1 MKGLK
6 ILSAATAAFMA
17 VTSLVA
23 SVSAQAKDY
32 FSYVDELSGI
42 SFTDITAYEL
52 FLGEF
57 TEEDRSLFDK
67 DLRIDDTIYIL
78 KGYEDKMKGIIITP
92 TYVSTGFSVDD
103 NYCRLL
109 CYNSKEAYEIAA
121 ASDDDNSAEYEGI
134 SIYWN
139 SYPTGTDYFWKQG
152 GEYFCLKTSVTE
164 GADNYLYLCNAEEYP
179 VEDGEYLDEREG
191 LIWDEGK
198 LYYYNEDGTFHTGWK
213 TVKGNRYFFKKSG
226 EAALKSTV
234 ISGVRYRFG
243 SDGICKGKYTGWTT
257 STKGRKYFKN
267 GVMYKNKWVKTK
279 SGTRYYLTSTG
290 YSDEW
295 GLSMKVKNVTDKGL
309 EVVFRQ
315 YDGSYRG
322 SLETG
327 AHFYVEKKTSSGS
340 WKELE
345 CVYDGMVFTDE
356 AYMIAQDGE
365 TSMKQNWENFYG
377 KLSKGTYRIVKPV
390 MDFVGT
396 GVWTE
401 REYSAEFTIK

>member
-1 MKGLK
+1 MKALK
-6 ILSAATAAFMA
+6 ILSAVTAAFMA
-17 VTSLVA
+17 VTSLAA

-42 SFTDITAYEL
+42 SFTDITAYES

-57 TEEDRSLFDK
+57 TEEDRGLFDE

-78 KGYEDKMKGIIITP
+78 KGYEEKMKGIIITP
-92 TYVSTGFSVDD
+92 TYVSAGFSVDD
-103 NYCRLL
+103 DYCSLL
-109 CYNSKEAYEIAA
+109 RYNSKAAYEIAA
-121 ASDDDNSAEYEGI
+121 ASDEENSAEHEGI

-139 SYPTGTDYFWKQG
+139 SYPTGTDYFWKQD

-164 GADNYLYLCNAEEYP
+164 GADDYLHLCDAEAYP
-179 VEDGEYLDEREG
+179 IEDEEYLDEREG
-191 LIWDEGK
+191 LVWEDGK
-198 LYYYNEDGTFHTGWK
+198 LYYFEDGDVHTGWK

-226 EAALKSTV
+226 EAAVKSTI

-295 GLSMKVKNVTDKGL
+295 GLSMRVKNVTDKGL

-327 AHFYVEKKTSSGS
+327 MGFYVEKKTSSGS

-356 AYMIAQDGE
+356 AYMITEDGE
-365 TSMKQNWENFYG
+365 TTMKQNWEYFYG
-377 KLSKGTYRIVKPV
+377 KLSKGTYRIVKSV
-390 MDFVGT
+390 MDFVET